1 MAKRLGL
8 TIESEIDEFSEIMS
22 QRKTTSEAMRLI
34 VNYRQ
39 HKAWRLA
46 YNF

>member
-34 VNYRQ
+34 MEKRISKEGKHNE
-39 HKAWRLA
+39 
-46 YNF
+46 